1 MAEITIMTY
10 TDFVCNKV
18 IDSYSNKELIDKW
31 NEYCVEKFDPNS
43 QIYVNNTDFLDLF
56 SKEDL
61 VSNICYGE
69 YSINDSYVTLDD
81 YGDFKTSNYLDEL
94 LSKEKL
100 ADWIVRN
107 SSLATAAAY
116 IDYVQQN
123 LYKLPL
129 NKALQS
135 YEAVA
140 DKSKYIED
148 DSTSLIEHAIETSLG
163 TLVENSSDEEI
174 KAAIKLNESEE
185 LVDLSSLHDY
195 VNLDELLA
203 PSHTIRPGFNP
214 SDYWVVE
221 FNRNYAERNLKDK
234 PLTMELLN
242 EIRSYVTTCYQ
253 NEETRKDVGFYFARI
268 RRGETI
274 DRINIDGGD
283 PKQATYEVLDKLA
296 SRLSMS
302 PRLAQAHLSSLADD
316 LQAAAQAA
324 NRQQQQTASKHQTH
338 NKKL

>member
-1 MAEITIMTY
+1 MAEINIMTY

-69 YSINDSYVTLDD
+69 YSINDDYVTLDG
-81 YGDFKTSNYLDEL
+81 YGDFKTSNYPEDLI
-94 LSKEKL
+94 SKEKL

-107 SSLATAAAY
+107 SLRNSSELDAY
-116 IDYVQQN
+116 IDYVEQN

-129 NKALQS
+129 NKALQG
-135 YEAVA
+135 YEVVA

-148 DSTSLIEHAIETSLG
+148 DSTSLIEHTIEASLG

-185 LVDLSSLHDY
+185 LVDLSD
-195 VNLDELLA
+195 LDKLLA
-203 PSHTIRPGFNP
+203 PSHTTAPAFNP
-214 SDYWVVE
+214 YDYWVVE

-316 LQAAAQAA
+316 LQAATQAA
-324 NRQQQQTASKHQTH
+324 NKQEPLNPQGTLKHT
-338 NKKL
+338 NKL

>member
-1 MAEITIMTY
+1 MAEINIMTY

-18 IDSYSNKELIDKW
+18 IDSYSAKELIDKW
-31 NEYCVEKFDPNS
+31 NEYCNDKFDPNS

-203 PSHTIRPGFNP
+203 PSHTTAPAFNP
-214 SDYWVVE
+214 YDYWVVE

-253 NEETRKDVGFYFARI
+253 NEEARKDVGFYFAHI
-268 RRGETI
+268 KGGETV
-274 DRINIDGGD
+274 DRINIDGAD
-283 PKQATYEVLDKLA
+283 EKRVTYEVLDKLA
-296 SRLSMS
+296 SKLAVSQ
-302 PRLAQAHLSSLADD
+302 RLAQAQNHSLADD
-316 LQAAAQAA
+316 LQAAKQAA
-324 NRQQQQTASKHQTH
+324 NKQEPLNPQGTLKHT
-338 NKKL
+338 NKL

>member
-1 MAEITIMTY
+1 MAEINIMTY

-316 LQAAAQAA
+316 LQAATQAA
-324 NRQQQQTASKHQTH
+324 NRQHTSPAQQSH
-338 NKKL
+338 NRKL

>member
-1 MAEITIMTY
+1 MAEINIMTY

-195 VNLDELLA
+195 VN
-203 PSHTIRPGFNP
+203 
-214 SDYWVVE
+214 
-221 FNRNYAERNLKDK
+221 
-234 PLTMELLN
+234 
-242 EIRSYVTTCYQ
+242 
-253 NEETRKDVGFYFARI
+253 FA
-268 RRGETI
+268 
-274 DRINIDGGD
+274 RINIDGGD

-316 LQAAAQAA
+316 LQAATQAA
-324 NRQQQQTASKHQTH
+324 NRQTQQPTSKHQTH